1 MTGLFLFLE
10 DVPALIQGL
19 RPAGGES
26 QILSPMGVS
35 HKAWDPFPDALTLGM
50 GIV

>member
-26 QILSPMGVS
+26 QILSQLVGRV
-35 HKAWDPFPDALTLGM
+35 PDYGR
-50 GIV
+50 